1 MRFWVELPPSGHN
14 LGIGALRPD
23 GPRQQQGR
31 SRWPD
36 PALHP
41 DRQYGGQARA
51 ATYRRAFLILAW
63 ITGAILTLTVPV
75 AAQGVC
81 NRTPQVRDKLVH
93 AAGVSTCAEVTTNH
107 LAAIRFLDLRACGI
121 RTLRAGDFD
130 GLSSLSRLRLHE
142 NHLTTLPKG
151 IFNGLHALEQL
162 SLTGNQLPTLPDG
175 VFHGLRALQF
185 LRIDSNPL
193 TTLPKG
199 IFSGLHALKD
209 LWLAGNQLSTVPQ
222 GIFHGLPALQVL
234 ILSWNQLTTL
244 PVDIFTELDALKL
257 LGLSGNQLAS
267 VPSGIFNGL
276 RSLQVLALND
286 NPSLTTLPTG
296 TFGGLDS
303 LTYLIL
309 DGTSLSE
316 LSPGMFDDVL
326 DTLGGYIVKIRG
338 IATRQGTL
346 VVDDYLKATLAFGKT
361 AQKASRGDTVQVAA
375 TLSRALPVAVRV
387 PYRLQTNA
395 RSDDYTGLSPSPSE
409 GLLFRAGETR
419 QEITLTLAES
429 YDPQDKIIE
438 LTLGDLSQI
447 GLRRSGGSG
456 PDAPHLKAESLI
468 DRAEEGFKHTIIVA
482 ASSPGICDRTPQV
495 RDKLL
500 EITKVSSCESVTQ
513 RDLDEVAFRGL
524 YLEGAGI
531 ARLRVGDFDG
541 LGSLTVLS
549 LHDNQLSTLPKGI
562 FRGLS
567 SLERL
572 FLDDNELSALP
583 KEIFVESDSLQY
595 LGMSGNRL
603 STLPV
608 EIFGGTST
616 LQNLGLGDNRLSGLP
631 EDIFRGL
638 SSLEQ
643 LHLHNNQLAELPE
656 EIFRGL
662 DRLSQLWLHGNR
674 LAALPEGVFHGLD
687 NLALLRLHGNRLATL
702 PEGIFRGLGSLSEL
716 VLHHNQLPSLPSGI
730 FQGLGSLEQLFLSH
744 NRLSALPSQIFGELD
759 SLRHLFL
766 GHNRLTNLPPE
777 IFGELSSLQQLF
789 LDHNQLSTLPPGIF
803 EGLSSLTRLFLDHN
817 RLSTLS
823 SAVFSGLNSLR
834 GLFLNHNHLAALPAG
849 TLSDLNH
856 LVSLSL
862 RDNPLR
868 RESLLGTFDE
878 VLDTLN
884 CPYITGWGASIQGVL
899 DLDLDL
905 RATLAFASTEQRA
918 SPGDSIKVPVT
929 LSRAL
934 PLAVRVPY
942 SVSPPLPLAASV
954 APAAAGSAP
963 SDDYRN
969 LSPPPSEGLLF
980 LAGETRK
987 EITFT
992 LAESADDQD
1001 KFMVLTLSEVSEI
1014 GLRRSDGTDPDT
1026 SCLDPRVFLS
1036 RPNKWATHTV
1046 TITGSGSGGTDPDAA
1061 ENLFV
1066 PVLLTAA
1073 GRNHSFFTSEMTL
1086 TNRGAHP
1093 ATLHYTY
1100 TAHAGGGSGA
1110 GSDILA
1116 PGRQKIQPDAI
1127 DYLMS
1132 LGIPI
1137 PDSGS
1142 RIGTLGV
1149 KVSGASGVGVMVRT
1163 TTAVPEGRAGLAY
1176 PGVPAEAGFQEAVY
1190 LCGLRQNR
1198 QDRSNIAFQNMGTA
1212 KDGSIT
1218 LRATV
1223 FSGEVGD
1230 TGARVLKDVRLGPG
1244 GFHQYSRVLGV
1255 LGSEA
1260 HGYVKVERVEGTAP
1274 FYAYG
1279 VINDQANSDGS
1290 FVFPVTAGSLEAST
1304 GQTLPVVVET
1314 GVFSSELT
1322 VTNFSEDARNLILK
1336 LVADAIDTEADTAT
1350 VRLLIEAGEQ
1360 LIIPGVVASW
1370 RQQGVGGIAQTRGS
1384 LAGPLFASAV
1394 EGDLSGIVVGAR
1406 TGSQGVSGHYSVF
1419 YNAVPFGESFTE
1431 TAWVDALQ
1439 QNEENRSNLAL
1450 VNTGEVDDSD
1460 SVFSLDIYDGETGR
1474 LVNTVTGRRVAPGAW
1489 YQINSILGNYAPDT
1503 TQGYVRIRRISGN
1516 NPFLAYGVVNDGGA
1530 PGQRSS
1536 DGAYLPARR

>member
-1 MRFWVELPPSGHN
+1 MDADWKTGFFQDPEAGGSKKNGWENREVSMRFWVELPLYEHI
-14 LGIGALRPD
+14 LGIGALRPN
-23 GPRQQQGR
+23 GPRQQQGQSAR
-31 SRWPD
+31 PD

-63 ITGAILTLTVPV
+63 ITGAILTLPV
-75 AAQGVC
+75 SAAAQGVC
-81 NRTPQVRDKLVH
+81 NRTPQVRDKL
-93 AAGVSTCAEVTTNH
+93 
-107 LAAIRFLDLRACGI
+107 
-121 RTLRAGDFD
+121 
-130 GLSSLSRLRLHE
+130 
-142 NHLTTLPKG
+142 
-151 IFNGLHALEQL
+151 LEL
-162 SLTGNQLPTLPDG
+162 
-175 VFHGLRALQF
+175 
-185 LRIDSNPL
+185 
-193 TTLPKG
+193 
-199 IFSGLHALKD
+199 
-209 LWLAGNQLSTVPQ
+209 
-222 GIFHGLPALQVL
+222 
-234 ILSWNQLTTL
+234 
-244 PVDIFTELDALKL
+244 
-257 LGLSGNQLAS
+257 
-267 VPSGIFNGL
+267 
-276 RSLQVLALND
+276 
-286 NPSLTTLPTG
+286 
-296 TFGGLDS
+296 
-303 LTYLIL
+303 
-309 DGTSLSE
+309 
-316 LSPGMFDDVL
+316 
-326 DTLGGYIVKIRG
+326 
-338 IATRQGTL
+338 
-346 VVDDYLKATLAFGKT
+346 
-361 AQKASRGDTVQVAA
+361 
-375 TLSRALPVAVRV
+375 
-387 PYRLQTNA
+387 
-395 RSDDYTGLSPSPSE
+395 
-409 GLLFRAGETR
+409 
-419 QEITLTLAES
+419 
-429 YDPQDKIIE
+429 
-438 LTLGDLSQI
+438 
-447 GLRRSGGSG
+447 
-456 PDAPHLKAESLI
+456 
-468 DRAEEGFKHTIIVA
+468 
-482 ASSPGICDRTPQV
+482 
-495 RDKLL
+495 
-500 EITKVSSCESVTQ
+500 TKVSSCESVTQ

-524 YLEGAGI
+524 YLGGAGI
-531 ARLRVGDFDG
+531 ASLRVGDFDG

-549 LHDNQLSTLPKGI
+549 LHDNQLSSLPEGI

-567 SLERL
+567 SLEQL

-583 KEIFVESDSLQY
+583 EDIFVELGALQY
-595 LGMSGNRL
+595 LGVSGNRL

-608 EIFGGTST
+608 EVFGGPST
-616 LQNLGLGDNRLSGLP
+616 LQYLGLGDNQLSALP

-656 EIFRGL
+656 EIFREL
-662 DRLSQLWLHGNR
+662 DRLSQLWLHSNR
-674 LAALPEGVFHGLD
+674 LTALPEGVFHGLD

-702 PEGIFRGLGSLSEL
+702 PEAIFRGLGSMKALS
-716 VLHHNQLPSLPSGI
+716 LHHNQLSSLPSGI
-730 FQGLGSLEQLFLSH
+730 IEGLGSLKQLFLNH
-744 NRLSALPSQIFGELD
+744 NRLSNLPSQIFGELP
-759 SLRHLFL
+759 SLRQLFL
-766 GHNRLTNLPPE
+766 DHNRLSNLPPE
-777 IFGELSSLQQLF
+777 IFGELPSLQQLF
-789 LDHNQLSTLPPGIF
+789 LDHNQLSNLPSGIF
-803 EGLSSLTRLFLDHN
+803 EGLSSLERLFLDHN

-942 SVSPPLPLAASV
+942 SVSPPLPLAARV
-954 APAAAGSAP
+954 PPAAAGSAP
-963 SDDYRN
+963 SDDYRD

-1014 GLRRSDGTDPDT
+1014 GLRRSDGADPDT

-1223 FSGEVGD
+1223 FSGEAAD
-1230 TGARVLKDVRLGPG
+1230 AGARVLKDVRLGPG

-1384 LAGPLFASAV
+1384 LAGPLFASSV